1 MQPEIIQKY
10 NRPVP
15 RYTSYPPANY
25 FGEFSE
31 TDYLCAVNASDSAR
45 QNQISFYLHIP
56 FCRHLC
62 HYCGCNSYPAAKPE
76 TVEAYVGA
84 LHREIDLVTRHI
96 DNSRQISQIHYGGG
110 SPTSIPIPMLKEL
123 NDHLLSIAPTIASP
137 EIAIECHPGY
147 LSEHD
152 WQQLTACGF
161 TRYSIGIQDMKEEV
175 LKAVNRRPSLL
186 PLQEILQI
194 LRASGATVNFD
205 FIYGLPL
212 QSVDSFRK
220 TIEQASALRPDR
232 LVTFSYAHLPKLF
245 PRQQILDRMGLPA
258 TEEKTGCMRQPR
270 RY

>member
-1 MQPEIIQKY
+1 
-10 NRPVP
+10 
-15 RYTSYPPANY
+15 
-25 FGEFSE
+25 
-31 TDYLCAVNASDSAR
+31 
-45 QNQISFYLHIP
+45 
-56 FCRHLC
+56 
-62 HYCGCNSYPAAKPE
+62 
-76 TVEAYVGA
+76 
-84 LHREIDLVTRHI
+84 
-96 DNSRQISQIHYGGG
+96 
-110 SPTSIPIPMLKEL
+110 MLKEL

-220 TIEQASALRPDR
+220 TTNRLQRCALTVWSHSPMPIYPNSSPVSRYSIVWACLR
-232 LVTFSYAHLPKLF
+232 RK
-245 PRQQILDRMGLPA
+245 R
-258 TEEKTGCMRQPR
+258 KTGCMRQPR